1 MTAVADPAAERLA
14 TLSDPVTKQEAADV
28 LHVCLASVY
37 ESMRRFDAARIA
49 GDVAAMKRYVPCLR
63 MGGLERS
70 DGTYYGGRFVIPR
83 AVFVRWYTWA
93 GLDDRELEKLYGTQ
107 EQAS

>member
-28 LHVCLASVY
+28 LHVGLASVY

-49 GDVAAMKRYVPCLR
+49 GDVVAMKRYIPCLHQ
-63 MGGLERS
+63 GGVERS
-70 DGTYYGGRFVIPR
+70 DGTYQGGRYVIPR
-83 AVFVRWYTWA
+83 AAFVRWYTSV
-93 GLDDRELEKLYGTQ
+93 GLDDRELKKLYGK
-107 EQAS
+107 QAS